1 MTASYARTIAP
12 YFSLARAKEGPAMP
26 KRVALVTALIVER
39 PACLDCII
47 RQSELGPADVKATI
61 EAIARV
67 LALYRG
73 DGTCGLCGAAG
84 PVLSLLLPREA

>member
-1 MTASYARTIAP
+1 MA
-12 YFSLARAKEGPAMP
+12 

-39 PACLDCII
+39 PACLDCVS
-47 RQSELGPADVKATI
+47 RQSELGAADVEATI
-61 EAIARV
+61 EAIAMV

-84 PVLSLLLPREA
+84 PVLSLLPPGET